1 MLNEESTEPNFTETK
16 SLCVSIQSTK
26 EIHSQQICC
35 STGREGSEDSLNLT
49 LFFYHLRLNYKEKYY
64 YYINYNECITIF

>member
-1 MLNEESTEPNFTETK
+1 MLNEESTEPNFTQTK

-35 STGREGSEDSLNLT
+35 STSTGRDGSEDSLNLT

-64 YYINYNECITIF
+64 YYYNECISIF